1 MEERKRIL
9 KLVEEGKLTAE
20 EAIILLESLEKNSE
34 EKNLRQDEIVS
45 ELAKDAKGSQE
56 AEDNIFKALSSKVF
70 SNANF
75 KNGSGSAG
83 SSAGG
88 SSSFDKSKF
97 DSYSKQASS
106 FKNNILDFV
115 GSALQKIKDL
125 DLDFNFGPSISIQHI
140 FQQSDV
146 HLQQI
151 DLDVANGAVKVVPW
165 KENDVKIE
173 CEAKVYEENSQ
184 DDARKAFLSEVL
196 FSIEAGKLRFS
207 VQKKHIKVN
216 ATVYVPEEKYDSL
229 NIRMFNGPISGEG
242 LHVKSMKMKSAN
254 GSLTWENLT
263 SDYIEAETANGHIK
277 LTDCDAKEIEAE
289 TINGML
295 RVSGNIEKLDV
306 QSFNGNVVG
315 ELTGSAARS
324 IMAKTKT
331 GSVDLF
337 IPTGNAV
344 EAELKTN
351 LGSFTCEVPGMDIVE
366 EKNEVVQKSLHFK
379 AKKEDAPLTYIF
391 AETNT
396 GSILIKP
403 YEVK

>member
-20 EAIILLESLEKNSE
+20 EAIILLESLEKNSQ

-45 ELAKDAKGSQE
+45 ELTKDAKASQE
-56 AEDNIFKALSSKVF
+56 AEENIFSALSSKVF
-70 SNANF
+70 SKSNY
-75 KNGSGSAG
+75 
-83 SSAGG
+83 
-88 SSSFDKSKF
+88 DKSKY

-125 DLDFNFGPSISIQHI
+125 DLDFNFGPSTSIQHI
-140 FQQSDV
+140 FQQTDV
-146 HLQQI
+146 HIQHI
-151 DLDVANGAVKVVPW
+151 DLDVANGKVKIVPW
-165 KENDVKIE
+165 QENDVKIE
-173 CEAKVYEENSQ
+173 CEAKVYEEESQ
-184 DDARKAFLSEVL
+184 DAARKAFLNEVL
-196 FSIEAGKLRFS
+196 FSIESGKLRFS

-216 ATVYVPEEKYDSL
+216 ATVFVPEGEYENLSV
-229 NIRMFNGPISGEG
+229 RMFNGPILGEG
-242 LHVKSMKMKSAN
+242 LHVKSLKLKSAN
-254 GSLTWENLT
+254 GSITWDNLK
-263 SDYIEAETANGHIK
+263 SNYIETETANGHIK
-277 LTDCDAKEIEAE
+277 LTDCHAKELEAE

-295 RVSGNIEKLDV
+295 KVRGDIEKLDL

-337 IPTGNAV
+337 ISKENAV

-351 LGSFTCEVPGMDIVE
+351 LGSFSCEVPGMDVVE

-379 AKKEDAPLTYIF
+379 AKKEEAPLTYIL
-391 AETNT
+391 AETTT

>member
-34 EKNLRQDEIVS
+34 EKRSKQDEIVS
-45 ELAKDAKGSQE
+45 ELARDAKGSEE
-56 AEDNIFKALSSKVF
+56 AEDNIFQALSTNIF
-70 SNANF
+70 SSSNSR
-75 KNGSGSAG
+75 KSG
-83 SSAGG
+83 
-88 SSSFDKSKF
+88 SSFDKAKF
-97 DSYSKQASS
+97 EKQASS
-106 FKNNILDFV
+106 FKNNIMDFV

-151 DLDVANGAVKVVPW
+151 DLDVANGSVKVVPW
-165 KENDVKIE
+165 QENDVKIE

-207 VQKKHIKVN
+207 VQKKHIKVQ
-216 ATVYVPEEKYDSL
+216 ATVYVPEREYDNL
-229 NIRMFNGPISGEG
+229 HVRMFNGPIDGEG
-242 LHVKSMKMKSAN
+242 LHVKSMKLKSAN
-254 GSLTWENLT
+254 GSITWNRLT
-263 SDYIEAETANGHIK
+263 SDYMEVETANGHIR
-277 LTDCDAKEIEAE
+277 LTDCNSKELEAE

-295 RVSGNIEKLDV
+295 KVKGDIEKLDL

-324 IMAKTKT
+324 ILAKTKT

-337 IPTGNAV
+337 LSTDNAV

-351 LGSFTCEVPGMDIVE
+351 LGSFTCEIPGMDVVE
-366 EKNEVVQKSLHFK
+366 EKNEVVQKALHFK
-379 AKKEDAPLTYIF
+379 ANKENSPLTYIM
-391 AETNT
+391 AETTT

-403 YEVK
+403 YEVKAE